1 MSFLPL
7 SAPLSP
13 LSDSWIPQLISL
25 PCGPHTSALSPTSS
39 TKATHATPAA
49 HGNPRRCARAHP
61 RPGHSR
67 YRGRAR
73 RRPSAPVA
81 AGAEYAV
88 ARPPAPPGEA
98 RRPGLRSAAVGLLIR
113 KHRPNPN
120 PSSPP
125 CSASP
130 RGRSPSSWSRLHPWP
145 PDRAAHRRGPPSR
158 RRRREGQVC
167 LVKGAG
173 AAAEEAVTA
182 PSAPCSRT
190 TRTTSSSC
198 T

>member
-1 MSFLPL
+1 MQCPFLPL
-7 SAPLSP
+7 ICS
-13 LSDSWIPQLISL
+13 SL
-25 PCGPHTSALSPTSS
+25 PSLRQLG
-39 TKATHATPAA
+39 PAA
-49 HGNPRRCARAHP
+49 LTSMWASHVSSVSYLQHQSHSRLAGSHGNPRRCARAHP

-88 ARPPAPPGEA
+88 ARPSAPPGEA

-145 PDRAAHRRGPPSR
+145 P
-158 RRRREGQVC
+158 
-167 LVKGAG
+167 
-173 AAAEEAVTA
+173 TA
-182 PSAPCSRT
+182 PPIGGARPRGGGGGRDRCVSSRAT
-190 TRTTSSSC
+190 GRPQRRP
-198 T
+198 

>member
-1 MSFLPL
+1 MQCPSCPK

-13 LSDSWIPQLISL
+13 PSDSWIPQPISL

-130 RGRSPSSWSRLHPWP
+130 RGRSPSSWSHLHPCP
-145 PDRAAHRRGPPSR
+145 PP
-158 RRRREGQVC
+158 
-167 LVKGAG
+167 
-173 AAAEEAVTA
+173 TA
-182 PSAPCSRT
+182 PPIGGARPRGGGGGRDRCVSSRAPGRPQ
-190 TRTTSSSC
+190 RRP
-198 T
+198 